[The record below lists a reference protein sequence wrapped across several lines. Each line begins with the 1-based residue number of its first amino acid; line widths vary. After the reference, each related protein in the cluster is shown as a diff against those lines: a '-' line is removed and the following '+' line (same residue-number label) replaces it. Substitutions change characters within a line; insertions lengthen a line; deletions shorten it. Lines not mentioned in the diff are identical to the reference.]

1 MNAMDLLDALGYA
14 SKSWDTAMIKNIDD
28 TLRTYFDI
36 DVAMTKKLEKEINNM
51 DERRLMNGMKKGMTV
66 KVIEH
71 PNLRGW
77 RGTIEAFDYNNLRV
91 GVRFVD
97 REKLT
102 WFAPSDLRIEYQIG
116 YRNVILGEMDAKRSL
131 NAQYGIASAYTPKK
145 VIYDE
150 AAGVTVVLW
159 TDGTK
164 TIVRAAEGEEHD
176 AYLGYCVALAKKMH
190 GTNSALK
197 RDLEKVLVVKE
208 DKKLDISVSP
218 LPSMKELASK
228 VTEVMQKFYDETTKG
243 E

>member
-1 MNAMDLLDALGYA
+1 MNCVDLLDALGYA
-14 SKSWDTAMIKNIDD
+14 PKSWDTAMIKDIDD
-28 TLRTYFDI
+28 SLRAYFDT
-36 DVAMTKKLEKEINNM
+36 DVAMTKNLEKENKNM

-66 KVIEH
+66 VVAEH
-71 PNLRGW
+71 PNKRGW
-77 RGTIEAFDYNNLRV
+77 RGTIEAFDYNHLRV
-91 GVRFVD
+91 GVLFSA
-97 REKLT
+97 REELT
-102 WFAPSDLRIEYQIG
+102 WFTPSNLRIEYQHVSFTHSTDGI
-116 YRNVILGEMDAKRSL
+116 NWTFDASYK
-131 NAQYGIASAYTPKK
+131 PKK
-145 VIYDE
+145 VIYNE

-159 TDGTK
+159 MDGTK

-176 AYLGYCVALAKKMH
+176 AYLGYCIALAKKMH

-228 VTEVMQKFYDETTKG
+228 VTEVMQMFHDETTKG

>member
-1 MNAMDLLDALGYA
+1 MNYWEFADVLSKRHGRDAWLRYV
-14 SKSWDTAMIKNIDD
+14 DT
-28 TLRTYFDI
+28 DI
-36 DVAMTKKLEKEINNM
+36 ALTKHLEKENEKNM

-66 KVIEH
+66 VVVEH
-71 PNLRGW
+71 PNLQGL

-91 GVRFVD
+91 GVRFSA

-102 WFAPSDLRIEYQIG
+102 WFAPSNLHIEYQIG
-116 YRNVILGEMDAKRSL
+116 YRY
-131 NAQYGIASAYTPKK
+131 AQYGVASTYKPKK

-159 TDGTK
+159 MDGTK

-176 AYLGYCVALAKKMH
+176 AYLGYCIALAKKMH

-208 DKKLDISVSP
+208 DKKLNIP
-218 LPSMKELASK
+218 LPTMNGLADK
-228 VTEVMQKFYDETTKG
+228 LVEVMQKFNNATMKE

>member
-1 MNAMDLLDALGYA
+1 MMDRWDEKNPYENLLRELMP
-14 SKSWDTAMIKNIDD
+14 KRVNEKKEVTAMESHK
-28 TLRTYFDI
+28 
-36 DVAMTKKLEKEINNM
+36 
-51 DERRLMNGMKKGMTV
+51 LMNQMKKGQLV
-66 KVIEH
+66 KVAKF
-71 PNLRGW
+71 PNDIW
-77 RGTIEAFDYNNLRV
+77 RIEAFDYSHGRV
-91 GVRFVD
+91 GVRSTNEDKPHFL
-97 REKLT
+97 R
-102 WFAPSDLRIEYQIG
+102 WFAPEELNTDIRQGRRLDGYQAYCMADIAA
-116 YRNVILGEMDAKRSL
+116 AKHL
-131 NAQYGIASAYTPKK
+131 ANEIFGVASAYTPKK

-176 AYLGYCVALAKKMH
+176 AYLGYCIALAKKMH

-228 VTEVMQKFYDETTKG
+228 VTEVMQKFHDETMKG

>member
-1 MNAMDLLDALGYA
+1 MNALDLLDALGYA
-14 SKSWDTAMIKNIDD
+14 QRYIDTDIASTKN
-28 TLRTYFDI
+28 
-36 DVAMTKKLEKEINNM
+36 LEKENKNM

-66 KVIEH
+66 VAIEY

-77 RGTIEAFDYNNLRV
+77 RGTIEAFDYNHLLV
-91 GVRFVD
+91 GVRFSA
-97 REKLT
+97 REGLT
-102 WFAPSDLRIEYQIG
+102 WFAPSNLRIEYQHASFIHSTDG
-116 YRNVILGEMDAKRSL
+116 INWTLG
-131 NAQYGIASAYTPKK
+131 ASYKPKK

-176 AYLGYCVALAKKMH
+176 AYLGYCIALAKKMH

-208 DKKLDISVSP
+208 DKKLDIPVSP

-228 VTEVMQKFYDETTKG
+228 VTEVMHKFHDETTKG

>member
-1 MNAMDLLDALGYA
+1 MNHMDLLDALGYA
-14 SKSWDTAMIKNIDD
+14 QRYIDTDIASTKNI
-28 TLRTYFDI
+28 
-36 DVAMTKKLEKEINNM
+36 EKEINKM

-66 KVIEH
+66 VVIEH
-71 PNLRGW
+71 PNKRGW
-77 RGTIEAFDYNNLRV
+77 RGTIEAFDYTNLRV
-91 GVRFVD
+91 GVRFSAQ
-97 REKLT
+97 EKLT
-102 WFAPSDLRIEYQIG
+102 WFTPSNLHIEYQIR
-116 YRNVILGEMDAKRSL
+116 YRNVIFDEMDAKRRL
-131 NAQYGIASAYTPKK
+131 NAQYGVASAYTPKK

-208 DKKLDISVSP
+208 DKKLNIP
-218 LPSMKELASK
+218 MATMKELADK
-228 VTEVMQKFYDETTKG
+228 VFEVMQKFNDATTKG

>member
-1 MNAMDLLDALGYA
+1 MNRLDIMDALGYA
-14 SKSWDTAMIKNIDD
+14 QKKYWQYTNA
-28 TLRTYFDI
+28 
-36 DVAMTKKLEKEINNM
+36 DVVSTKKLEKEINNM
-51 DERRLMNGMKKGMTV
+51 DERRLMNGMKKSMTIV
-66 KVIEH
+66 VIEH
-71 PNLRGW
+71 PIYRGW

-91 GVRFVD
+91 GVRFSA
-97 REKLT
+97 REELI
-102 WFAPSDLRIEYQIG
+102 WFAPSNLRIEYQIG
-116 YRNVILGEMDAKRSL
+116 YQHVIFDEADAKRRL
-131 NAQYGIASAYTPKK
+131 NAQYGVASAYKPKK

-159 TDGTK
+159 MDGTK

-176 AYLGYCVALAKKMH
+176 AYLGYCIALAKKMH

-208 DKKLDISVSP
+208 DMKLDISVSP

-228 VTEVMQKFYDETTKG
+228 VTEIMTKFHDETTKG

>member
-1 MNAMDLLDALGYA
+1 MNYREFADVLFKRHGRDAWSRYV
-14 SKSWDTAMIKNIDD
+14 DT
-28 TLRTYFDI
+28 DI
-36 DVAMTKKLEKEINNM
+36 ALTKHLEKENEKNM

-66 KVIEH
+66 VVIEH
-71 PNLRGW
+71 PNLQGW

-91 GVRFVD
+91 GVRFSA

-102 WFAPSDLRIEYQIG
+102 WFAPSNLHIEYQIG
-116 YRNVILGEMDAKRSL
+116 YRYATFAEADAKRKL
-131 NAQYGIASAYTPKK
+131 NAQYGVASTYKPKK

-159 TDGTK
+159 MDGTK

-176 AYLGYCVALAKKMH
+176 AYLGYCIALAKKMH

-208 DKKLDISVSP
+208 DKKLIIP
-218 LPSMKELASK
+218 LPTMNGLADK
-228 VTEVMQKFYDETTKG
+228 LVEVMQKFNNATTK
-243 E
+243 EE

>member
-1 MNAMDLLDALGYA
+1 MNCVDLLDALGYA
-14 SKSWDTAMIKNIDD
+14 QKKYWQYTNADIAQTKNI
-28 TLRTYFDI
+28 
-36 DVAMTKKLEKEINNM
+36 EKEINNM
-51 DERRLMNGMKKGMTV
+51 DERRLMMNGMKKGMPV
-66 KVIEH
+66 VVIEH

-77 RGTIEAFDYNNLRV
+77 LGTIEAFDYSNLRV
-91 GVRFVD
+91 GVRFAD

-102 WFAPSDLRIEYQIG
+102 WFAPSNLRLEYQIG
-116 YRNVILGEMDAKRSL
+116 YRPVTFFDEADAKRRL
-131 NAQYGIASAYTPKK
+131 NAQYGAASAYKPKK

-176 AYLGYCVALAKKMH
+176 AYLGYCIALAKKMH

-228 VTEVMQKFYDETTKG
+228 VTEVMQKFHDETTKG